1 MWLQDLLL
9 LLLLASSVFL
19 IGIPTAKLIKAVVP
33 RSRPDPLVE
42 AKKRLEQAKLEAEA
56 ARLNKETEKLY
67 NKMIED
73 VIQDDDDNYSTD
85 SRIRRNLNENK
96 E

>member
-1 MWLQDLLL
+1 MWFQDLLL

-19 IGIPTAKLIKAVVP
+19 IGIPAAKLIKAVLP
-33 RSRPDPLVE
+33 KSRPDPLIE

-56 ARLNKETEKLY
+56 ARVNKETEKLY
-67 NKMIED
+67 NKMIEE
-73 VIQDDDDNYSTD
+73 VIQDDDDDYSTN
-85 SRIRRNLNENK
+85 SHIRRNLNENK

>member
-1 MWLQDLLL
+1 MWFQDLLL

-19 IGIPTAKLIKAVVP
+19 IGIPAVKLIKAVIP
-33 RSRPDPLVE
+33 QSRPDPLVE
-42 AKKRLEQAKLEAEA
+42 AKKRLEQAKLESEA

-67 NKMIED
+67 TKMIED
-73 VIQDDDDNYSTD
+73 VIQDDDDNYSTN